1 MTELGRY
8 RPTWTGQ
15 LALSADTQTTLLC
28 CAPEAHR
35 SPPDSGVQ
43 ASIRRPD
50 VTEEQLQDR
59 TMSINMITLGL
70 SVHQQG
76 VRHCQKRRVA
86 RRILLSLLFLGERM
100 HHLSLVTD

>member
-1 MTELGRY
+1 
-8 RPTWTGQ
+8 
-15 LALSADTQTTLLC
+15 
-28 CAPEAHR
+28 
-35 SPPDSGVQ
+35 
-43 ASIRRPD
+43 
-50 VTEEQLQDR
+50 
-59 TMSINMITLGL
+59 MSINMITLGL